1 MPSFIVKIDA
11 PDLES
16 LDSALNNAL
25 DGGWRSQDQHIDS
38 FYILVEGTTS
48 LAHLHTDK
56 HMEQERREANDLAN
70 TMRLLRLSE
79 IGSA

>member
-11 PDLES
+11 PDLQS
-16 LDSALNNAL
+16 LDSALNTAL
-25 DGGWRSQDQHIDS
+25 DGDFPHNGPQIDA
-38 FYILVEGTTS
+38 FYILVEDVTS

-79 IGSA
+79 IGTA

>member
-11 PDLES
+11 PDLQS
-16 LDSALNNAL
+16 LDNALNNAL
-25 DGGWRSQDQHIDS
+25 DSGWMSRDQSIDS
-38 FYILVEGTTS
+38 FYILVEDVRS
-48 LAHLHTDK
+48 LAHLHTDA
-56 HMEQERREANDLAN
+56 HLDQERREANDLAN

>member
-11 PDLES
+11 PDLQS
-16 LDSALNNAL
+16 LDNALNNAL
-25 DGGWRSQDQHIDS
+25 DGDGGING
-38 FYILVEGTTS
+38 FYVLVEGVKS
-48 LAHLHTDK
+48 LAHLHTEEF
-56 HMEQERREANDLAN
+56 MAQERREANDLAN

>member
-11 PDLES
+11 PNLES

-25 DGGWRSQDQHIDS
+25 DGDHGIDS
-38 FYILVEGTTS
+38 FYILVEGVKS
-48 LAHLHTDK
+48 LAHFHTDE

-79 IGSA
+79 ISGA